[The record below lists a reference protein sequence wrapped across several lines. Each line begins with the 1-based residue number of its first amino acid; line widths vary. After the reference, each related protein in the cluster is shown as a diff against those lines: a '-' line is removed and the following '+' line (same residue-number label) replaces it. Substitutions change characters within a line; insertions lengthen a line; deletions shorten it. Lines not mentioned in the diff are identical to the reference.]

1 MVRADYL
8 YIYSTPVTS
17 YQWMDDGS
25 ETRGGNLLTL
35 YCRVELVTFDV

>member
-8 YIYSTPVTS
+8 YIQHCS

-35 YCRVELVTFDV
+35 YCRVEFVTFDV